1 MPSEMQ
7 ERIARAIYEA
17 DWGPAI
23 CVPWGKRSTPHQGHY
38 RNIAI
43 AVMKAMLEPTPPM
56 SLAADDA
63 VVEQYAEH
71 PEWDEAKDM
80 AEGLIPTRIWAAMLS
95 HEIAAAEEA
104 RRDQD

>member
-1 MPSEMQ
+1 MAGEMQ
-7 ERIARAIYEA
+7 ERIARAIYEGRNGA
-17 DWGPAI
+17 G
-23 CVPWGKRSTPHQGHY
+23 CVPWSRRDRAHKAPYLSD
-38 RNIAI
+38 AI
-43 AVMKAMLEPTPPM
+43 AVMKAMREPTPTM

-71 PEWDEAKDM
+71 PEWEEAKDM

-104 RRDQD
+104 KDGRS